1 MIHSRNYV
9 FGIAFLFLLGCN
21 TQQEKMNLSEVADTL
36 PIGNSIANNMSS
48 SAAVVNP
55 KDTTHRFIRTANLKF
70 KVKNVVNATYAI
82 EDIVARQQGFVTY
95 TNLNSQINYSTTV
108 ALSADSSLVTTW
120 FTVSNTMVMRVP
132 NVKLDTTL
140 KLIGRTVDFMDYR
153 VIKAEDVA
161 LQMLSNSL
169 SQKRATKSE
178 KRLTN
183 AIDQRGKKLLETTDA
198 EELLEQKQAQA
209 DQARLANVGLTDQI
223 NYSTIHLEIYQRQDQ
238 HREVVL
244 NERKMEEY
252 EPSFGSRLA
261 HSLEAGWKSLE
272 SLLVFIARLWVFLL
286 IGIAVYL
293 AYLKWKR

>member
-21 TQQEKMNLSEVADTL
+21 TQQEKMNLSEAADTL

-209 DQARLANVGLTDQI
+209 DQARLANLGLADQI

-261 HSLEAGWKSLE
+261 YSLKAGWKSLE
-272 SLLVFIARLWVFLL
+272 SLLVFITRLWVFLL
-286 IGIAVYL
+286 IGIA
-293 AYLKWKR
+293 AYIAYKKWR

>member
-1 MIHSRNYV
+1 MIHSRNFA
-9 FGIAFLFLLGCN
+9 FGLALLLLLGCDS
-21 TQQEKMNLSEVADTL
+21 QREKMNPSAMADTL
-36 PIGNSIANNMSS
+36 TNASSLAGNISS
-48 SAAVVNP
+48 SAAVVNL
-55 KDTTHRFIRTANLKF
+55 KDTTHRFIRTAELKF
-70 KVKNVVNATYAI
+70 KVKNVVKATYTI

-95 TNLNSQINYSTTV
+95 TNLNSQVNYSTTV

-120 FTVSNTMVMRVP
+120 FTVSNTMVIRVP

-140 KLIGRTVDFMDYR
+140 KLIGSTVDFLDYR
-153 VIKAEDVA
+153 RIKAEDVA
-161 LQMLSNSL
+161 LQMQSNSL

-198 EELLEQKQAQA
+198 EELLEQKQAQV
-209 DQARLANVGLTDQI
+209 DQARLANVGLADQI
-223 NYSTIHLEIYQRQDQ
+223 NYSTVHLEVYQRQDQ

-261 HSLEAGWKSLE
+261 HSLKAGWKSLE
-272 SLLVFIARLWVFLL
+272 SLLVFITRLWVFIL
-286 IGIAVYL
+286 IGVAAFV
-293 AYLKWKR
+293 AYKKWR